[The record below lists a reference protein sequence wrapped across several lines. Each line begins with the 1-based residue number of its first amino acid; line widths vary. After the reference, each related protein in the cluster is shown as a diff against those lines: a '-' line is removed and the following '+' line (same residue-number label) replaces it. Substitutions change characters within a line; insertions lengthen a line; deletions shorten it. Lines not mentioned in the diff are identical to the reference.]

1 MPTCP
6 LCLTTQPAGV
16 ETCPNDGQDLV
27 PDSSMNGDAP
37 LREGQIVGEYK
48 IECKIG
54 DGGFGVVYRAVH
66 PVIGKPAAIKVLNRQ
81 YSSNPQ
87 MVARFISEA
96 RSVNKIR
103 HKNIVDIFAF
113 GTLEDG
119 RRYYVMELL
128 DGMPLDA
135 LLAKHPILDS
145 QVALPLLGS
154 VARALEA
161 AHSNGVVHRDLKPE
175 NIFVVFEEGGRATAK
190 LLDFGIAKL
199 LDDNGA
205 SRTRTGVP
213 MGTPLYMSP
222 EQCRGRGIDHR
233 TDIYSFGICVYRA
246 VTGHLP
252 FESEDLM
259 ELLIQQTTA
268 IPPAPSTRNP
278 ALSPEVDAAILA
290 MLQKDPAQ
298 RPQSILLAFDAVL
311 RAFGFHER
319 MNTPDVST
327 LMRLSADLPAPRPPG
342 TLTPTANTR
351 DPNAASAQL
360 ANGPPPKKR
369 SALPI
374 ALGALALVG
383 AVAGLVIV
391 KPWGRGASASATQ
404 PATTTQTA
412 TETKVPEAKPTA
424 TAAATTTA
432 PATTTIASASATAAP
447 AQIAIT
453 LKGAPA
459 NAEVFLGDAKL
470 GSANE
475 PLKLARST
483 QKTTL
488 TIKALGFRAATLEVV
503 PDADRELSVQL
514 TRFVA
519 AGPAPTKAAGAPTGG
534 GNKDLENPF

>member
-48 IECKIG
+48 IEGKIG

-128 DGMPLDA
+128 DGMPLDS

-145 QVALPLLGS
+145 QIALPLLGS
-154 VARALEA
+154 VARALDA
-161 AHSNGVVHRDLKPE
+161 AHANGVVHRDLKPE
-175 NIFVVFEEGGRATAK
+175 NIFVVFEDGGRATAK

-199 LDDNGA
+199 LDDA
-205 SRTRTGVP
+205 AATRTRTGVP

-233 TDIYSFGICVYRA
+233 TDIYSFGICCYRA
-246 VTGHLP
+246 LTGHLP

-259 ELLIQQTTA
+259 ELLIQQTTVM
-268 IPPAPSTRNP
+268 PPVPSTRNP
-278 ALSPEVDAAILA
+278 ALTPEVDAAIMA
-290 MLQKDPAQ
+290 MLAKDPAA
-298 RPQSILLAFDAVL
+298 RPQSILVAFDSVL

-327 LMRLSADLPAPRPPG
+327 LMRLSGDLPPPRQPG

-360 ANGPPPKKR
+360 ANAVPTRKR
-369 SALPI
+369 SALPL
-374 ALGALALVG
+374 ALGGLAVLG
-383 AVAGLVIV
+383 AVAALAIV
-391 KPWGRGASASATQ
+391 KPWARGANASSPQ
-404 PATTTQTA
+404 PNAATQTA
-412 TETKVPEAKPTA
+412 TEVKPAEAKPTA
-424 TAAATTTA
+424 TP
-432 PATTTIASASATAAP
+432 PATTTPLATASASASAP
-447 AQIAIT
+447 AAAAQVAVT

-459 NAEVFLGDAKL
+459 GAEVFLGDLKL
-470 GSANE
+470 GPATE
-475 PLKLARST
+475 PLKLARGT

-488 TIKALGFRAATLEVV
+488 TVKALGYRQTTVDVV
-503 PDADRELSVQL
+503 PDADRELSVKL
-514 TRFVA
+514 APYA
-519 AGPAPTKAAGAPTGG
+519 AAAPATTKAAGAATGG